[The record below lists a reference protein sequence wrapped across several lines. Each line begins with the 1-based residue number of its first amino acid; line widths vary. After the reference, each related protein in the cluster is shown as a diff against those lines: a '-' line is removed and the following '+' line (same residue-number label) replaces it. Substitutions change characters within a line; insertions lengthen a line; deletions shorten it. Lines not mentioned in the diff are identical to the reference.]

1 MKLDTHPSVIAY
13 RQKQRDERSE
23 AMTRQQLKALAL
35 GAGAD
40 DVGVVGID
48 CPDLEDQK
56 EAIISAFPNAKTLV
70 SLIIRMNP
78 PQVQSSDRSLIDGE
92 FIAVEEQAIA
102 VSRKLVR
109 QLRRFGI
116 SCITPPEGFPQD
128 MSKAPGQRFSVSHK
142 PVAQAAGLGKIG
154 HHRLLIHPE
163 FGSHLCLGT
172 LIMDTAL
179 DAYDQPL
186 DYNPCIDCN
195 LCVATCPTG
204 AIAPDG
210 AFDFFK
216 CLVHAYR
223 DRIGGFLNWVEAMVT
238 SHDMAEY
245 REKRSD
251 DETLAVWQSL
261 TYGGGFRCGYCMSVC
276 PAGTDLIGSYLDRR
290 KDYLREVVKP
300 LQNRKEN
307 VYVLPGQDLV
317 EAVSRRFPNKK
328 ARPAVLKAGDAG
340 ELSKSKR

>member
-1 MKLDTHPSVIAY
+1 MKLDNHPSVIAF
-13 RQKQRDERSE
+13 RQRQQEKRPE
-23 AMTRQQLKALAL
+23 AMTRHQLKALVL
-35 GAGAD
+35 EAGAD

-48 CPDLEDQK
+48 CPDIEDQK
-56 EAIISAFPNAKTLV
+56 EMIINAFPNAKTLV

-92 FIAVEEQAIA
+92 FIAVEEQAIV

-116 SCITPPEGFPQD
+116 SCITPPEAFPQD
-128 MSKAPGQRFSVSHK
+128 MSNPTGQRFSVSHK

-172 LIMDTAL
+172 LVMDTAL
-179 DAYDQPL
+179 DTYDQPL
-186 DYNPCIDCN
+186 SYNPCINCN
-195 LCVATCPTG
+195 LCVATCPTE
-204 AIAPDG
+204 AIALDG
-210 AFDFFK
+210 GFDFFK

-223 DRIGGFLNWVEAMVT
+223 DRIGGFLNWVESMVT
-238 SHDMAEY
+238 SRDMAEY

-261 TYGGGFRCGYCMSVC
+261 TYSGGFRCGYCMSVC

-300 LQNRKEN
+300 LQNRREN
-307 VYVLPGQDLV
+307 VYVLPGQNLA

-328 ARPAVLKAGDAG
+328 ARSALVETGDSG
-340 ELSKSKR
+340 KE